1 MKEDIITTRD
11 YALLLECNF
20 RSQFADC
27 IVWADGS
34 EGNHWQ
40 AQLGE
45 DSTDPVVFIK
55 HKPDFRRFPSELLTR
70 DRFVSLFMPEQRKVA

>member
-1 MKEDIITTRD
+1 MSEDFISTGD
-11 YALLLECNF
+11 YALLLSVGF

-27 IVWADGS
+27 ILWCDDA
-34 EGNHWQ
+34 EHNHWQ

-45 DSTDPVVFIK
+45 DSGDKVVFIK

>member
-1 MKEDIITTRD
+1 MSVDIISTGD
-11 YALLLECNF
+11 YVLLTSVGF
-20 RSQFADC
+20 RSQFADV
-27 IVWADGS
+27 ILWKDDE
-34 EGNHWQ
+34 EGFHWQ

-45 DSTDPVVFIK
+45 DSSDPVVFIK

>member
-1 MKEDIITTRD
+1 MTDVITTND
-11 YALLLECNF
+11 YVLLTSVGF
-20 RSQFADC
+20 RSQFADV
-27 IVWADGS
+27 ILWRDDS

-45 DSTDPVVFIK
+45 DSTAPVVFIK